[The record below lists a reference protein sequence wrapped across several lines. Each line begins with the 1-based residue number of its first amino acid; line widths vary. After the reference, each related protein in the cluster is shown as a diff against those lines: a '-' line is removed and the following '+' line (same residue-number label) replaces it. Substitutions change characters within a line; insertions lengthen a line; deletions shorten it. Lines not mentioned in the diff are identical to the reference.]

1 MRSSCS
7 SLDGAKNEPP
17 HKNLQKSFSGGRKNE
32 KKGEKFPL
40 RRTAETRSIFHFSL
54 CSQHRHRHNYR
65 WCFSPSHKN
74 VWWNICRAFMSFKR
88 FDFRLESFEVDVSR
102 CAGREKRWYWWWWW
116 IYGRGDVPQN
126 SALKALL
133 YILPSEIQNI
143 ALNTSSIR
151 WNFFLCFFFLTTN
164 FVLFFPPHLMMTF
177 WLFMRLN
184 PSIRRFSRSSLNAT
198 AARYVCERNISMA
211 RLCTNTREHNELAN
225 KDASL
230 RWWWLVLLSRQ
241 RNHFFS
247 SREWKSKENLGFLEV
262 KSRCQSSVEEF
273 SGRADNRWEIFESS

>member
-1 MRSSCS
+1 MMDLWPWRCPTKQRIEGAALHS
-7 SLDGAKNEPP
+7 SLGNTKHRSQYVVDS
-17 HKNLQKSFSGGRKNE
+17 L
-32 KKGEKFPL
+32 KF
-40 RRTAETRSIFHFSL
+40 
-54 CSQHRHRHNYR
+54 
-65 WCFSPSHKN
+65 
-74 VWWNICRAFMSFKR
+74 
-88 FDFRLESFEVDVSR
+88 
-102 CAGREKRWYWWWWW
+102 
-116 IYGRGDVPQN
+116 
-126 SALKALL
+126 
-133 YILPSEIQNI
+133 
-143 ALNTSSIR
+143 
-151 WNFFLCFFFLTTN
+151 FFVFFFLTTN

-211 RLCTNTREHNELAN
+211 RLWTNTREHNELAN